1 MGKTSTNISVLND
14 TKAKLN
20 EIIMLQINLNKTTKK
35 SYDSAI
41 STMCDYF
48 LEELKKE
55 LQQRNEETNNE

>member
-35 SYDSAI
+35 SYDNAI
-41 STMCDYF
+41 SMMCDQF

>member
-41 STMCDYF
+41 SMMCDHF

-55 LQQRNEETNNE
+55 LQQRNEEANHE